1 MEGPMTQ
8 APVVGVTG
16 AGGFLGWHIHAR
28 LTLVE
33 GLTVVVAHRDTFG
46 SEEALDRFVS
56 SADVIVHAA
65 GVNRPRDAS
74 DYSANVSMA
83 EALVDA
89 MHRTGRR
96 VPVLYLNSVQT
107 EADSQST
114 NPYAASK
121 AEAADRLRGHQD
133 DVDAD
138 FLDLVLPH
146 VFGEFG
152 QPNYN
157 SAVATF
163 AWSVAAGREPQI
175 NGHGQLELVHAQDV
189 AGRIVDFVRSGG
201 ETVDF
206 AESDGEGVRARERMK
221 GREISVVDA
230 WQMISRLHSRY
241 VEDFTVP
248 LCADRFELQ
257 MFNMIRSHLYLAD
270 FYPQSL
276 VNHADDR
283 GSFAEACRSD
293 GLGQTSVSTTVPGIS
308 RGDHFHLEKI
318 ERFIVIGGSATI
330 QTRRVLTN
338 EVKTFAVTGDEPVWI
353 DMPPLTTHRIINTG
367 SEIAT
372 TLFWAAD
379 HFDAANPDT
388 FPDPVH
394 EPETGVDQ

>member
-1 MEGPMTQ
+1 MSQ

-28 LTLVE
+28 FALVE
-33 GLTVVVAHRDTFG
+33 GLTVVVADRDTFG
-46 SEEALDRFVS
+46 SEEALDRFVR

-74 DYSANVSMA
+74 DYSANASMA

-89 MHRTGRR
+89 MQRTGRR
-96 VPVLYLNSVQT
+96 IPVLYLNSVQA

-121 AEAADRLRGHQD
+121 AQGADHLREHQA
-133 DVDAD
+133 DVDAA
-138 FLDLVLPH
+138 FVDLVLPH

-152 QPNYN
+152 RPNYN

-163 AWSVAAGREPQI
+163 AWSVAAGAEPVV
-175 NGHGQLELVHAQDV
+175 NGDGQLELVHAQDV
-189 AGRIVDFVRSGG
+189 AERILDFVRSGG
-201 ETVDF
+201 ETV
-206 AESDGEGVRARERMK
+206 GERERMH

-230 WQMISRLHSRY
+230 WQMVSRLHSRY

-257 MFNMIRSHLYLAD
+257 MFNMVRSHLYLAD

-308 RGDHFHLEKI
+308 RGDHFHLDKI

-330 QTRRVLTN
+330 STRRVLTN
-338 EVKTFAVTGDEPVWI
+338 DVKTFKVTGDEPVWI
-353 DMPPLTTHRIINTG
+353 DMPPLTTHRIVNTG

-388 FPDPVH
+388 FPDPVLA
-394 EPETGVDQ
+394 PETGVDQ